1 MVGVNGRVDEFRV
14 DELEVSSHLPIAS
27 NRLMFS
33 LLRSLQVEPHHKN
46 GAELTRR
53 CDIALI
59 ASAEIL
65 LQAGGIR

>member
-33 LLRSLQVEPHHKN
+33 LLRSLQVERTS
-46 GAELTRR
+46 GTQDTCAVSR
-53 CDIALI
+53 CDAK
-59 ASAEIL
+59 
-65 LQAGGIR
+65 